1 MVRNDVCAAR
11 AAPLSRTACHLAL
24 PPSSIALAMAETL
37 TLNAGSKEVG
47 RLCKTTQGE
56 ISSPSPSRWL
66 NGAASGTPTP
76 TLTPVLN
83 GVRV

>member
-37 TLNAGSKEVG
+37 TLNESKEVG
-47 RLCKTTQGE
+47 RLRNATHGE